1 MRRNETSMSKANRHA
16 GSAALGAL
24 CLLIMCGC
32 GGGSAQSN
40 TSGPGNPNQPGQTIV
55 PSQAAPA
62 FFGMQQTHFA
72 GCDSGS
78 LAFPLFDVPAGTFR
92 DFGGCNTHW
101 ATMNPAANTYDFS
114 GLDILLAALGS
125 RGINDVF
132 IQLGDT
138 PPWISS
144 NPQDPN
150 CDQANVDGLPPGMC
164 DPPTDL
170 DATPGSGLGDG
181 TDLAWR
187 SFVTA
192 LLQHITAPGYSST
205 HAHIQIY
212 SIWDEFHRS
221 DTVNTDTCGLPGVGQ
236 PTCSYRGTFAQM
248 LRMTQDLRCI
258 VEGHSSDP
266 ITATNLTCGTSG
278 YVASGLDPKAMI
290 TEGDAGGFFGG
301 NGNATMQN
309 YLYCNANPPPGS
321 MCNYG
326 TAGSAATDIIS
337 GHSYFSRGV
346 PESLMPEIAAE
357 MAMLSPADR
366 KKPYITGEGSWGKNE
381 RNGNPSVSSPELQAA
396 FIVRWYTDLLILG
409 VSRGYW
415 FAWDEFEPLGAG
427 GLWSPTSITFPPLD
441 CTTPDPFI
449 GGFDCSGAIAYKQLV
464 TWLSGATLVT
474 ATCPGQCANP
484 AHGVFV
490 VNVTRSGGYQ
500 AQLQWDSSP
509 TSTCSNPQCGST
521 SMAAPPFAATQWRDV
536 MGKTHSGS
544 PSAVG
549 ASPIIIE
556 NMAPP
561 S

>member
-1 MRRNETSMSKANRHA
+1 MSKIIQR
-16 GSAALGAL
+16 AARLVVGG
-24 CLLIMCGC
+24 LLLLLMTSC

-40 TSGPGNPNQPGQTIV
+40 ASQPTNPNQPGEPVV

-62 FFGMQQTHFA
+62 FFGMQQTHFV
-72 GCDSGS
+72 GCDSAN

-101 ATMNPAANTYDFS
+101 ATMNPAAHTYDFS
-114 GLDILLAALGS
+114 GLDTLLATLGS
-125 RGINDVF
+125 RKIDDVF

-144 NPQDPN
+144 NPQDPY

-187 SFVTA
+187 NFITA
-192 LLQHITAPGYSST
+192 LLQHVTAPGYSAT

-221 DTVNTDTCGLPGVGQ
+221 DTVNTDTCGLPGSGQ

-258 VEGHSSDP
+258 VEGHASDP
-266 ITATNLTCGTSG
+266 ITATNLTCGSSG
-278 YVASGLDPKAMI
+278 YAASGLDPKATIM
-290 TEGDAGGFFGG
+290 EGDAGGFSGG

-309 YLYCNANPPPGS
+309 YLYCSANPPAGS

-326 TAGSAATDIIS
+326 SAGSAATDIIS
-337 GHSYFSRGV
+337 GHSYFSRGI
-346 PESLMPEIAAE
+346 PEDRMPDIAAE
-357 MAMLSPADR
+357 MAMLSPAD
-366 KKPYITGEGSWGKNE
+366 KAKPYITGEGSWGKNE
-381 RNGNPSVSSPELQAA
+381 NNGIPSVSDPNLQAA
-396 FIVRWYTDLLILG
+396 FVVRWYTDLLILG

-415 FAWDEFEPLGAG
+415 FAWDEFEPLGSG
-427 GLWSPTSITFPPLD
+427 GLWSPTSISFAPLQ
-441 CTTPDPFI
+441 CTTPDPAI
-449 GGFDCSGAIAYKQLV
+449 GGFYCTGAIGYKQLV
-464 TWLSGATLVT
+464 NWLSGATLT
-474 ATCPGQCANP
+474 SATCPGPCTSP
-484 AHGVFV
+484 GPGVFV
-490 VNVTRSGGYQ
+490 VNVTRSSGYQ
-500 AQLQWDSSP
+500 AQVQWDSSATP
-509 TSTCSNPQCGST
+509 VCSNPQCGST
-521 SMAAPPFAATQWRDV
+521 PMAPPPFAAMQWRDSA
-536 MGKTHSGS
+536 GNTHSGN
-544 PSAVG
+544 PSAIG

>member
-1 MRRNETSMSKANRHA
+1 MSKIIPY
-16 GSAALGAL
+16 AARVVVGG
-24 CLLIMCGC
+24 LLLLLMSSC

-40 TSGPGNPNQPGQTIV
+40 ASQPTDPSQPGQPVV

-62 FFGMQQTHFA
+62 FFGMQQTHYA

-92 DFGGCNTHW
+92 IFGGCNTHW

-114 GLDILLAALGS
+114 GLDILLAALHS
-125 RGINDVF
+125 RGIEDTF

-144 NPQDPN
+144 NPQDPY
-150 CDQANVDGLPPGMC
+150 CDQANVDGLPTGMC
-164 DPPTDL
+164 EPPSDL

-187 SFVTA
+187 SFITA
-192 LLQHITAPGYSST
+192 LLQHVTAPSYAST

-221 DTVNTDTCGLPGVGQ
+221 DTVNTATCALPGSGQ
-236 PTCSYRGTFAQM
+236 PPCSYRGTFAQM

-258 VEGHSSDP
+258 VKGHSSDP
-266 ITATNLTCGTSG
+266 ITATNLTCGSSG
-278 YVASGLDPKAMI
+278 YAASGLDPKAMI
-290 TEGDAGGFFGG
+290 MQGDAGGFPGG

-309 YLYCNANPPPGS
+309 YLYCNANPPAGS

-326 TAGSAATDIIS
+326 SAGGAATDIIS
-337 GHSYFSRGV
+337 GHTYFNSGV
-346 PESLMPEIAAE
+346 PENRMQYIAAE
-357 MAMLSPADR
+357 MAMLSAADK

-381 RNGNPSVSSPELQAA
+381 RNGNPSVSNPSLQAA
-396 FIVRWYTDLLILG
+396 YVVRWYIDLLILG

-415 FAWDEFEPLGAG
+415 FAWDEFEPAGAG
-427 GLWSPTSITFPPLD
+427 GLWSPTSVTFPPLE
-441 CTTPDPFI
+441 CTTPDQAI
-449 GGFDCSGAIAYKQLV
+449 GGFYCTGALAYKQLV
-464 TWLSGATLVT
+464 NWLSGATLVS
-474 ATCPGQCANP
+474 ATCPGQCTSP
-484 AHGVFV
+484 GSGVFV
-490 VNVTRSGGYQ
+490 VNVTRSSGYQ
-500 AQLQWDSSP
+500 AQVQWDSSP
-509 TSTCSNPQCGST
+509 TSNCTNPQCGST
-521 SMAAPPFAATQWRDV
+521 PMLPPPFAAAQWRDN
-536 MGKTHSGS
+536 MGNTHSGS
-544 PSAVG
+544 PSAIG